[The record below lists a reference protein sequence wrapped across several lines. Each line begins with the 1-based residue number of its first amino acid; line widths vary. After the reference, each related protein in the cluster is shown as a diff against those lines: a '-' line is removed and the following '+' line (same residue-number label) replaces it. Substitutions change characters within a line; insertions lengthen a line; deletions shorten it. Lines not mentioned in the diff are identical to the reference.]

1 MHLKELLQLQD
12 VRIRNTE
19 LKRAFSALSEAVCID
34 GTEVQAIHILVNLT
48 AKLTAELDVTSQSE
62 ARRLLRTEEW
72 FSKCVATIRF
82 RHTHNLKY
90 PDYKN
95 RGVLRLQPLAT
106 LPEGYI
112 SSQFCKDRTRF
123 GWSHSSEHIN
133 YQLFFCA
140 VFNWRG
146 SDYCIADL
154 ICQESMIFRNMLLEA
169 GVYKKDFLMASTE
182 LQKIAPKQTLLELG
196 PELRQIRLPFH
207 NSYCALT
214 PVPSHVLQREIHLAL
229 KTERIHRCVIAH
241 SRAAS
246 VGDLA
251 ASAAGKVFTFRTM
264 PQKLGMWHT
273 TKPKYALPYSGLFA
287 LVQLTKTDQMLLTD
301 NNRRRLVEGW
311 KHEALNYIYTW
322 KKASNIQSGLAVSTI
337 VERLHSHLSKTKL
350 GSKLAYNPDVT
361 KLLNLLIDDTL
372 LGCEASTDPS
382 KYQYLLLP
390 SIRVSGA
397 SALSSVYTV
406 GIPSLMGIWGF
417 LHAFERK
424 VQCQT
429 NCKAF
434 RIESFA
440 VCLHEFALDNRGLTR
455 ETILDGGALIIP
467 AVLPTRNCDLVL
479 SFVLKIYKHQPKLA
493 PEQLISSLP
502 NSLCQGA
509 VHVKL
514 DGLKH
519 ILWRDSFYQT
529 AQNIPEKRGRWL
541 VPDLSFIPTDL
552 QSLVAEPNLLLST
565 IGYQLL
571 ETPTEKTGVVDELPH
586 AFAEPVLGSIRQSY
600 ASADSVDSE
609 FFWKLAVLPNAFLLR
624 TEGTEHEVAPTV

>member
-1 MHLKELLQLQD
+1 MHLKELLQQRD

-19 LKRAFSALSEAVCID
+19 LKRAFNALSESVCID

-48 AKLTAELDVTSQSE
+48 AKLTTELDVTSQTE

-72 FSKCVATIRF
+72 FGKCVATIRF

-95 RGVLRLQPLAT
+95 RGVIRLEPLGT
-106 LPEGYI
+106 LPEGYM
-112 SSQFCKDRTRF
+112 SSQFCKGLTRL

-140 VFNWRG
+140 IFNWQG

-154 ICQESMIFRNMLLEA
+154 ICQGNTIFRDILLEA
-169 GVYKKDFLMASTE
+169 GMYKKDLLVVSKE

-196 PELRQIRLPFH
+196 PELRQIRLPYS
-207 NSYCALT
+207 NAYCALT
-214 PVPSHVLQREIHLAL
+214 PVPSHVLQREIHMAL
-229 KTERIHRCVIAH
+229 KTERSHRCVIAH
-241 SRAAS
+241 ARAAS

-264 PQKLGMWHT
+264 PQNLRMWHT
-273 TKPKYALPYSGLFA
+273 TKHQYELPDSGLFA

-311 KHEALNYIYTW
+311 KRDALNYIDIW
-322 KKASNIQSGLAVSTI
+322 KKASNIQNGLAVNTI
-337 VERLHSHLSKTKL
+337 VERFNAHLCKTKF
-350 GSKLAYNPDVT
+350 GSKLAYNPNFT
-361 KLLNLLIDDTL
+361 RLLNVLIDDAL
-372 LGCEASTDPS
+372 PGSEASTGLS
-382 KYQYLLLP
+382 KHQYLLLP

-397 SALSSVYTV
+397 SAQSSAYTV

-424 VQCQT
+424 VQCLT

-434 RIESFA
+434 QIESFA
-440 VCLHEFALDNRGLTR
+440 VCLHEFVLDNRGLTR
-455 ETILDGGALIIP
+455 EPNLDGKKLVVP
-467 AVLPTRNCDLVL
+467 AVLPTRYCDLVL
-479 SFVLKIYKHQPKLA
+479 SYVLKIRKPQQQLA
-493 PEQLISSLP
+493 PEQLISCLP

-509 VHVKL
+509 VHVKV
-514 DGLKH
+514 DGLQH
-519 ILWRDSFYQT
+519 ILWLDSFYQT

-541 VPDLSFIPTDL
+541 VPDLNFTPSNL
-552 QSLVAEPNLLLST
+552 QTLAAEPDLLLS
-565 IGYQLL
+565 IVGYQLL
-571 ETPTEKTGVVDELPH
+571 ETPSEKIGAVDELSH
-586 AFAEPVLGSIRQSY
+586 AFAEPVLGNVRQRY
-600 ASADSVDSE
+600 ASAKAVDSE
-609 FFWKLAVLPNAFLLR
+609 FFWKLAVLPNAFLLG
-624 TEGTEHEVAPTV
+624 TEGTKHEAAPTI

>member
-19 LKRAFSALSEAVCID
+19 LKRAFNALSEAVCID

-48 AKLTAELDVTSQSE
+48 AKLTAETDVTSQAE
-62 ARRLLRTEEW
+62 ARRLLCTEGW

-95 RGVLRLQPLAT
+95 RSVLRLQPLGT

-112 SSQFCKDRTRF
+112 SSQFCKDRTKL
-123 GWSHSSEHIN
+123 GWSHSSEYIN

-154 ICQESMIFRNMLLEA
+154 ICQESTIFRNMLLEA
-169 GVYKKDFLMASTE
+169 GIYKKDFLMVSKE

-196 PELRQIRLPFH
+196 PELRQIRLPYH

-241 SRAAS
+241 TRAAS

-251 ASAAGKVFTFRTM
+251 ASAAGKVFTFKTV
-264 PQKLGMWHT
+264 PQKLRMWHT
-273 TKPKYALPYSGLFA
+273 TKPRYELPDSGLLA

-311 KHEALNYIYTW
+311 KREVLNYINTW
-322 KKASNIQSGLAVSTI
+322 KKAYNIESWLASSTI
-337 VERLHSHLSKTKL
+337 VERFNAHLSKTKL

-361 KLLNLLIDDTL
+361 KLLNLLFDDAPP
-372 LGCEASTDPS
+372 GSEASTELT
-382 KYQYLLLP
+382 KHQYLLLP
-390 SIRVSGA
+390 SIRVSSA
-397 SALSSVYTV
+397 SALSSTYSV

-424 VQCQT
+424 VQRQI
-429 NCKAF
+429 NCNAF
-434 RIESFA
+434 QIESFA
-440 VCLHEFALDNRGLTR
+440 VCLHEFASDNRGLTR
-455 ETILDGGALIIP
+455 ETNLDGKKFVIP
-467 AVLPTRNCDLVL
+467 AVLPTRYCDLVL
-479 SFVLKIYKHQPKLA
+479 SFVLKIRKHQPQLA

-514 DGLKH
+514 DGLQH

-529 AQNIPEKRGRWL
+529 AQDIPEKRGRWL
-541 VPDLSFIPTDL
+541 VPDLNFAPCDVQAL
-552 QSLVAEPNLLLST
+552 AAEPNLLLST
-565 IGYQLL
+565 VGYQFL
-571 ETPTEKTGVVDELPH
+571 ETPTEKTGAVDELPH
-586 AFAEPVLGSIRQSY
+586 AFAEPVLGNVRQSY
-600 ASADSVDSE
+600 ASADAADSE
-609 FFWKLAVLPNAFLLR
+609 FFWKLAVLPNAFLLG
-624 TEGTEHEVAPTV
+624 TEGTGHEAAPTI